1 MNNNICNAKLITL
14 RMTEGSNMTEING
27 YTQSDNEKKLDI
39 LNLPSLE
46 KEAKKIIPTGG
57 FGYISGGSEDEW
69 TLRENTKA
77 FDHVQIIPRVLSDI
91 DDPQTDTSIFG
102 INVKMPIMTSPSAAQ
117 GLAHSQ
123 AEKDTARGI
132 AKAGTIMS
140 QSTYASTTIADTAE
154 AGNGA
159 PQFFQ
164 LYMSKDWDFNESL
177 LKEAKRVGAK
187 AILLTSDA
195 TIDGYREADIINKFQ
210 FPLPMANLEKFSSGA
225 GKGKGIGEIYAAAA
239 QKISPADVKRIK
251 DLTDLPVV
259 VKGIQ
264 SPEDALLA
272 IGAGADGVYVSNHG
286 GRQLN
291 GGPASFDVLAD
302 IAKAVN
308 HKVPVIFD
316 SGIRRGSHVF
326 KALASGADMVALA
339 RPIIYG
345 LALGGADGVYSV
357 VEHLNDEFK
366 TVMQLAG
373 TKTIEDVKHAKLI
386 QK

>member
-1 MNNNICNAKLITL
+1 
-14 RMTEGSNMTEING
+14 MTEING
-27 YTQSDNEKKLDI
+27 YTQSDNEQKLDI

-46 KEAKKIIPTGG
+46 EDAKKIIPTGG

-69 TLRENTKA
+69 TLSENTKA
-77 FDHVQIIPRVLSDI
+77 FNHAQIVPHVLSDI
-91 DDPQTDTSIFG
+91 DDPQTNTSIFG
-102 INVKMPIMTSPSAAQ
+102 IDVKTPIMMSPAAAQ

-123 AEKDTARGI
+123 GEKDTARGM
-132 AKAGTIMS
+132 AKAGALMS
-140 QSTYASTTIADTAE
+140 QSTYSSTSIADTAE
-154 AGNGA
+154 AGQGS

-164 LYMSKDWDFNESL
+164 LYMSKDWSFNESL
-177 LKEAKRVGAK
+177 LKDAKEAGAK
-187 AILLTSDA
+187 AIILTSDA
-195 TIDGYREADIINKFQ
+195 TVDGYREADIVNNFQ
-210 FPLPMANLEKFSSGA
+210 FPIPMANLEKFSEGD

-251 DLTDLPVV
+251 DFTGLPVI

-272 IGAGADGVYVSNHG
+272 IGAGADGIYVSNHG

-291 GGPASFDVLAD
+291 GGPASFDVLES

-316 SGIRRGSHVF
+316 SGVRRGSHVF

-373 TKTIEDVKHAKLI
+373 TKTIKDVKKAQLLHIKD
-386 QK
+386 